1 MVPNV
6 RLREE
11 DEELFQMNYA
21 EFIRRDIEGSDLDS
35 RRRIAC
41 ELRKGIATNYKQQ
54 VIEIVSAQI
63 QHLLT

>member
-21 EFIRRDIEGSDLDS
+21 EFIRRDIEGSDLHT
-35 RRRIAC
+35 RTRIVC
-41 ELRKGIATNYKQQ
+41 ELLKGIATK
-54 VIEIVSAQI
+54 
-63 QHLLT
+63 L

>member
-1 MVPNV
+1 
-6 RLREE
+6 
-11 DEELFQMNYA
+11 MNYV

-41 ELRKGIATNYKQQ
+41 ELLKGIATNYKQQ